1 MIRPFLPLRFTR
13 WVALGVLLLPFGT
26 ASGEPKQEKKDGP
39 QVVVVAPLGV
49 APGETVKVIIRGVRL
64 DAATEVRFLEP
75 KTSAKVLNKGKDNVP
90 NGQDAA
96 LIGDSHIEI
105 EVKLPPDTPNGT
117 VPFLV
122 VTPAGESKA
131 HLLLVERDASVI
143 AEKEPNNGFRQAQP
157 VQVPQLIDGAINPPL
172 DVDVFRIEGKEG
184 QKIVCE
190 VFAARYGSPL
200 DSILTLYDADGHVLA
215 SNDDSGGSADSRLE
229 LTLPK
234 NGVYFLSL
242 IDAQD
247 LGGPAFVY
255 RLALRVK

>member
-1 MIRPFLPLRFTR
+1 MTRPSSSIRLPR
-13 WVALGVLLLPFGT
+13 WLALGALLLPLGS
-26 ASGEPKQEKKDGP
+26 ASGEPKEEKKEGP
-39 QVVVVAPLGV
+39 QVVVATPLGI
-49 APGETVKVIIRGVRL
+49 APGQAVKVTIRGVRL
-64 DAATEVRFLEP
+64 DTATEVRFLEP
-75 KTSAKVLNKGKDNVP
+75 KTSAKILNKGKDNVP

-96 LIGDSHIEI
+96 LIGDSHLEI

-117 VPFLV
+117 VPFVV
-122 VTPAGESKA
+122 VTPAGQSKA
-131 HLLLVERDASVI
+131 HLLLVERDAAVI
-143 AEKEPNNGFRQAQP
+143 SEKEPNNGFRQAQ
-157 VQVPQLIDGAINPPL
+157 QVELPLMIDGAVNPPL
-172 DVDVFRIEGKEG
+172 DVDVFSFEGKEG

-190 VFAARYGSPL
+190 VLAARYGSPL
-200 DSILTLYDADGHVLA
+200 DSILTLYDADGNVVA

-234 NGVYFLSL
+234 TGVYFLSL